1 MDKLINFSLPT
12 GRNTFVWKKFERE
25 REKNWSE
32 ENMFSLRRWK
42 LSLTVDG
49 CRERHSKKMGN
60 VKIPFRRKIKDFFLI
75 ILLYLPFF
83 FYLLFVNVLLML
95 KNRWIFA
102 FENFLK
108 QKNLMNFFMDLL
120 FCFSFFKQL
129 LNTTLMYL
137 LNWKYKKFDNSLSK
151 V

>member
-1 MDKLINFSLPT
+1 MEKI
-12 GRNTFVWKKFERE
+12 WKRE

-137 LNWKYKKFDNSLSK
+137 LNWKYEKFDNSLSK